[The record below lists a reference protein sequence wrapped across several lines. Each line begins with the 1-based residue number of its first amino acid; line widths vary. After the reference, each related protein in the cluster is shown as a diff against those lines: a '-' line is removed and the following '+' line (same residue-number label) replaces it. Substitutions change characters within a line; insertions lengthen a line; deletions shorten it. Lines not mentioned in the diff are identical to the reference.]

1 MSLII
6 LRQMK
11 KILVVDDY
19 QYIRDVYREVLE
31 DEKYQVELAV
41 DGQEGLLKAQMGGYD
56 LILLDAMMP
65 KIDGLGFLKELK
77 ENPAKLANGPIIL
90 LTNLAHDKVI
100 DEAMQNGAKSYLI
113 KSDMNPDEF
122 LQNIK
127 KFLEPPVAS
136 RG

>member
-1 MSLII
+1 MKRILI
-6 LRQMK
+6 
-11 KILVVDDY
+11 VDDD

-31 DEKYQVELAV
+31 GEKYLVETAI
-41 DGQEGLLKAQMGGYD
+41 DGQEGLIKAQEGGFD

-65 KIDGLGFLKELK
+65 KVDGLGVLRGLK
-77 ENPAKLANGPIIL
+77 ENPPKQENKVILL

-113 KSDMNPDEF
+113 KSEMNPDEF

-127 KFLEPPVAS
+127 KFLEPPVES
-136 RG
+136 QG

>member
-1 MSLII
+1 MIH
-6 LRQMK
+6 
-11 KILVVDDY
+11 
-19 QYIRDVYREVLE
+19 EVL
-31 DEKYQVELAV
+31 
-41 DGQEGLLKAQMGGYD
+41 
-56 LILLDAMMP
+56 LDMMMP
-65 KIDGLGFLKELK
+65 KLDGLGVLAALK
-77 ENPAKLANGPIIL
+77 ENPPKVSNGPIIL